1 MNATHHIISMKRG
14 ETASSKSPMWRCQ
27 TTEGDWVNVF
37 LHKDPKKDN
46 GLLFQNAGWWPEM
59 VAMQLDEI
67 IRWSR
72 CPVPVVCQR
81 TQDGKFWNIVAVIDR
96 PEGAVP
102 DVMYKPDLAWYK
114 QKARRWASNI
124 GTIPSLLYFD
134 TETTGTDAGAEII
147 SIAILDYNG
156 ETMLNSLIKP
166 LNMEAVDATTD
177 VHGLTPAQLEH
188 APTFPSLYR
197 EIERMMDDRLWCA
210 YNADFDVQ
218 MIDQSCMIHRLPAII
233 NRGVHDALTNY
244 SQYAGLWL
252 PESERWQK
260 IKLAEAAQ
268 ACGIV
273 VEESHDALADT
284 QTLFK
289 LVEHM
294 AGEAGNV

>member
-1 MNATHHIISMKRG
+1 VLWA
-14 ETASSKSPMWRCQ
+14 C
-27 TTEGDWVNVF
+27 NV
-37 LHKDPKKDN
+37 
-46 GLLFQNAGWWPEM
+46 G
-59 VAMQLDEI
+59 
-67 IRWSR
+67 R
-72 CPVPVVCQR
+72 
-81 TQDGKFWNIVAVIDR
+81 
-96 PEGAVP
+96 
-102 DVMYKPDLAWYK
+102 
-114 QKARRWASNI
+114 
-124 GTIPSLLYFD
+124 IPSLLYFD

-156 ETMLNSLIKP
+156 NTWLNSLVRP
-166 LNMEAVDATTD
+166 LNMEAVNATTE
-177 VHGLTPAQLEH
+177 VHGLTPAQLEN
-188 APTFPSLYR
+188 APTFVDLFPEL
-197 EIERMMDDRLWCA
+197 ERIMSDRLWCA

-218 MIDQSCMIHRLPAII
+218 MIDQNCMMRHLPAII
-233 NRGVHDALTNY
+233 NRGVHDALTYY

-294 AGEAGNV
+294 AESEEQSA